1 MNFPIS
7 KKYTYFDSA
16 KSSGIYE
23 ELLNWR
29 KEHDNMLLKNGS
41 QLRLKHDA
49 FIDSLRSGLG
59 RFFYTNKN
67 NVYLTQSFSIGLKS
81 LLNIL
86 NPNLKLLLIKNDYPS
101 ILEQVKSNGFEYNF
115 IGNKENL
122 EKSILQGIEIY
133 SPKVLI
139 LTLVQY
145 INGLLIDLDF
155 LKNLKKQHPNL
166 LIIADGTQF
175 CGTRD
180 FNFDNSGLDVLI
192 SSGYKWMFSGFGN
205 GFLLIKKN
213 SIKQFLNKNSKKLG
227 ELSFSLA
234 FEPGNIDT
242 LNFGSLLFSINKIS
256 GYGISKIEK
265 RLKYLSIYAKK
276 KFIDK
281 NLLEAHIAVRN
292 DHSNIFN
299 LKGGNFLYKK
309 LIENKIICSRRGN
322 GIRVSFNFYNKKK
335 EIDFLLTFF
344 NNG

>member
-7 KKYTYFDSA
+7 EQYIYFDSA
-16 KSSGIYE
+16 KSSGMYE

-29 KEHDNMLLKNGS
+29 KEHDNILLEKGS
-41 QLRLKHDA
+41 QSRLNHDT
-49 FIDSLRSGLG
+49 FMNNLRSGIG
-59 RFFYTNKN
+59 NFFYTNKN

-86 NPNLKLLLIKNDYPS
+86 NPNLKLLLINNDYPS
-101 ILEQVKSNGFEYNF
+101 IIEQVKSNGFKYNF
-115 IGNKENL
+115 VENKENL
-122 EKSILQGIEIY
+122 EKSILTGLETYNPQ
-133 SPKVLI
+133 VLI

-155 LKNLKKQHPNL
+155 LKNLKKLHPNL

-213 SIKQFLNKNSKKLG
+213 ILKQFLNKNSKNLG
-227 ELSFSLA
+227 ESSFSLA

-256 GYGISKIEK
+256 NYGISKIEK
-265 RLKYLSIYAKK
+265 RLKCLSIYAKK

-281 NLLEAHIAVRN
+281 NLLESHLVIRN

-299 LKGGNFLYKK
+299 LKGGDLLYKK
-309 LIENKIICSRRGN
+309 LIDNKIICSRRGD

-344 NNG
+344 NNV